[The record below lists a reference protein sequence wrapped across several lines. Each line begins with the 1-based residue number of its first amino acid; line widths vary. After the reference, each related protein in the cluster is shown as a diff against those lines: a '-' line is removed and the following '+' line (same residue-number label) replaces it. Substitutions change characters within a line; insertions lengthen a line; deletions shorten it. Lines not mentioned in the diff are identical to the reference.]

1 MVMRGVIITLLAAWC
16 GMGYAEEPGRIMRLA
31 ELNTQQIRAL
41 DRERTAVLMPGGILE
56 QHGPYL
62 PSFSDGYYNEHLT
75 AQLAKAIAARPGWSV
90 LIFPTIP
97 IGSGGAN
104 EIGGKFSFPGTYA
117 VRPETLRAV
126 YMDLASEFGEQ
137 GFQWIIV
144 IHAHGS
150 PDHNRAL
157 DQAGDY
163 FRDTFDGRMVN
174 LWGLMVEERR
184 DGIIRSALG
193 DDALTEDGF
202 TVHAGLAEHSI
213 LRHLKPD
220 LVSTAVASA
229 PSITAKQPDELTG
242 IASGS
247 DWPGY
252 FGAPRLASAELGGK
266 LLQASVNAYV
276 SAALAILDGNRNP
289 DVGRYADFMSSIP
302 AIEAVMERSRQH
314 DSNRGI
320 DQEKWLLE

>member
-1 MVMRGVIITLLAAWC
+1 MVMRGVLITLLTAWY
-16 GMGYAEEPGRIMRLA
+16 GMGYADEPGRIMRLA
-31 ELNTQQIRAL
+31 ELSTQQIRAL
-41 DRERTAVLMPGGILE
+41 DRDRTAVLMPGGIVE

-75 AQLAKAIAARPGWSV
+75 AKLATAISAKPGWSV

-104 EIGGKFSFPGTYA
+104 EIGEKFSFPGTYA

-137 GFQWIIV
+137 GFQWIFV

-157 DQAGDY
+157 DDAGDY
-163 FRDTFDGRMVN
+163 FQETYGGRMVN
-174 LWGLMVEERR
+174 LWGLMVEEQ
-184 DGIIRSALG
+184 GESIIRSELGEEALS
-193 DDALTEDGF
+193 EDGF

-213 LRHLKPD
+213 LRYLRPD
-220 LVSTAVASA
+220 LVSETVSDA
-229 PSITAKQPDELTG
+229 PNITARHPGELAP
-242 IASGS
+242 IARDP

-252 FGAPRLASAELGGK
+252 FGSPRLASEKLGEK

-276 SAALAILDGNRNP
+276 SVALEILDEENDLELR
-289 DVGRYADFMSSIP
+289 RYADFMAGIP
-302 AIEAVMERSRQH
+302 PIEAVMERSREH
-314 DSNRGI
+314 DAKRELKHKG
-320 DQEKWLLE
+320 WLLK